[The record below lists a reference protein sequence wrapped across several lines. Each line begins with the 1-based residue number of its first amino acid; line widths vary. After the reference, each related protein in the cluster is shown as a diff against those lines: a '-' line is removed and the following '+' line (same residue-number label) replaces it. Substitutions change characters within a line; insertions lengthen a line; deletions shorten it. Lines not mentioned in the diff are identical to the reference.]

1 MGQCAGSSLAADYR
15 QGADMP
21 DRYPAPTA
29 ARSSSFVCTRVA
41 HACALPIIA
50 MMTNGAFAATATD
63 SDNLALQEIV
73 VSATRIGEVSVQK
86 IPMAISVISPAT
98 LDNRGLSGV
107 ADFVGQLPSVNM
119 QSVSPGENLIDMR
132 GLVTTEVN
140 ATNAQQRSLVA
151 LYLDDAS
158 IGQEGFNPDLH
169 VYDLERIEVIRGPQG
184 TLYGA
189 GSMAGTIRLITK
201 KPDPNAFLGEGDVSV
216 SQTEHG
222 GTNTSERAMINLPLI
237 DGRLAARLVL
247 YRSDDSGYID
257 NIELH
262 QRNANPDYATQE
274 RLAIRWLPLDTLTVD
289 ASATFARLNASGR
302 NAVYPNLGNYT
313 YESLTPEQLSDYFKL
328 YNVTADW
335 DVSFAHLISST
346 SYTQRHIA
354 EDESFEGIDE
364 LLLTPGLRL
373 PAGNVNANDIHKF
386 QEELRLVSRP
396 DQALRWITGAYF
408 ERDSQFYPQNLVSP
422 GFDSAFGAEI
432 GDPTFNSQTAYGTPA
447 PDTPFYGTI
456 NLVERQFALFGEATY
471 SILPKLDLTLGA
483 RYFDFKDDFN
493 LFFTGIA
500 GAIAPG
506 NPDTGSGVQQSKG
519 VNPRGVLS
527 YLITDQVMLY
537 GEAARGFRYGGVNE
551 PAPVTFC
558 ATQLAALGLKES
570 PEGFGP
576 DHLWSYTL
584 GEKGTFADGRLV
596 MNVDGFYITWDDVQ
610 TIHNLT
616 CGYGFTQNSGK
627 LTSKGIEL
635 DSKVR
640 ATSALTFGLSGSFT
654 DATANGPIPNINAA
668 DGDRAPFFP
677 RTIVTVSGEYIVPLP
692 QGKIAISTD
701 YTYRS
706 NEFTT
711 FGPLEFGYLEIPSSV
726 LLNGSIG
733 YVTDQW
739 SVSLFGTNLT
749 NNHLVSLNDI
759 NTNGP
764 YQPGNTEYWGRPRTI
779 GVHAHVKF

>member
-1 MGQCAGSSLAADYR
+1 MREWNPAFPAARGCAPVCAGLA
-15 QGADMP
+15 GALF
-21 DRYPAPTA
+21 TA
-29 ARSSSFVCTRVA
+29 V
-41 HACALPIIA
+41 L
-50 MMTNGAFAATATD
+50 MTTPAFAATPNDA
-63 SDNLALQEIV
+63 DNLALQEIV
-73 VSATRIGEVSVQK
+73 VSATRVGEESLQK
-86 IPMAISVISPAT
+86 VPMAISVISPAA
-98 LDNRGLSGV
+98 LDSKGLSSLS
-107 ADFVGQLPSVNM
+107 DFVGELPSVNM
-119 QSVSPGENLIDMR
+119 QSVSPGENVIDMR
-132 GLVTTEVN
+132 GLVSSEVN
-140 ATNAQQRSLVA
+140 PTNAQQRSLVA

-201 KPDPNAFLGEGDVSV
+201 KPDLTAFSGDADVSV
-216 SQTEHG
+216 SETKHG

-237 DGRLAARLVL
+237 EDRLAARLVL

-262 QRNANPDYATQE
+262 QRDANPVYSTQE
-274 RLAIRWLPLDTLTVD
+274 RLAIRWSPIDTLILD
-289 ASATFARLNASGR
+289 ASATFARLNALGR
-302 NAVYPNLGNYT
+302 NTVFPQLGDYT

-328 YNVTADW
+328 FNVTADW

-354 EDESFEGIDE
+354 EDESFEALDE
-364 LLLTPGLRL
+364 NLLTPGTRL

-386 QEELRLVSRP
+386 QEELRLVGRP
-396 DQALRWITGAYF
+396 DQPLRWITGAYF

-422 GFDSAFGAEI
+422 GFDSTFGAEI
-432 GDPTFNSQTAYGTPA
+432 GDPTFNSQTDYGTPA
-447 PDTPFYGTI
+447 PNTPFYGTI
-456 NLVERQFALFGEATY
+456 NIVERQFALFGEATY
-471 SILPKLDLTLGA
+471 SILPQLDLTLGA

-506 NPDTGSGVQQSKG
+506 DPDVGSGEQSSKG
-519 VNPRGVLS
+519 VNPRGVLT
-527 YLITDQVMLY
+527 YRITDQVMIF

-570 PEGFGP
+570 PESFGP

-596 MNVDGFYITWDDVQ
+596 MNVDGFYVLWDDVQ
-610 TIHNLT
+610 TIHNLS
-616 CGYGFTQNSGK
+616 CGYNYTENAGK
-627 LTSKGIEL
+627 IKSRGVEL
-635 DSKVR
+635 ESKVR
-640 ATSALTFGLSGSFT
+640 ATSSLTLGLSGSFT
-654 DATANGPIPNINAA
+654 DATADGPIPNLSAV

-677 RTIVTVSGEYIVPLP
+677 RTIVSASGEYDVPLP
-692 QGKIAISTD
+692 QGKIQISTD

-706 NEFTT
+706 DEFTD
-711 FGPLEFGYLEIPSSV
+711 FSPLVFDYTRIPSSV
-726 LLNGSIG
+726 LLNASVG
-733 YVTDQW
+733 YVTDRW
-739 SVSLFGTNLT
+739 SLALYATNLT
-749 NNHLVSLNDI
+749 NNHLVSLIDV
-759 NTNGP
+759 NTNGI
-764 YQPGNTEYWGRPRTI
+764 YQPGNLEYWGRPRTI
-779 GVHAHVKF
+779 GMHAHVKF

>member
-1 MGQCAGSSLAADYR
+1 MLADY
-15 QGADMP
+15 
-21 DRYPAPTA
+21 PASTT
-29 ARSSSFVCTRVA
+29 ARSSTLICAGLACTLSAV
-41 HACALPIIA
+41 A
-50 MMTNGAFAATATD
+50 MMRGGAFAATPTD
-63 SDNLALQEIV
+63 NDNLALQEIV
-73 VSATRIGEVSVQK
+73 VSATRVGEESVQK
-86 IPMAISVISPAT
+86 IPMAITVISPAA
-98 LDNRGLSGV
+98 LDAKGLSSLS
-107 ADFVGQLPSVNM
+107 DFVGELPSVNM
-119 QSVSPGENLIDMR
+119 QSVSPGENVIDMR
-132 GLVTTEVN
+132 GLVTSEVN
-140 ATNAQQRSLVA
+140 PTNAQQRSLVA

-201 KPDPNAFLGEGDVSV
+201 KPDPTSFFGDADVSV
-216 SQTEHG
+216 SQTDHG
-222 GTNTSERAMINLPLI
+222 GTNTSERAMINVPLI
-237 DGRLAARLVL
+237 DDRLAARLVVF
-247 YRSDDSGYID
+247 RSDDSGYID

-262 QRNANPDYATQE
+262 QRDANPAYATQE
-274 RLAIRWLPLDTLTVD
+274 RLSIRWLPLDTLTVD
-289 ASATFARLNASGR
+289 ASATFARLNALGR
-302 NAVYPNLGNYT
+302 DTVYPALGAYT

-346 SYTQRHIA
+346 SYTQREIA
-354 EDESFEGIDE
+354 EDESFEAIDE
-364 LLLTPGLRL
+364 FLLTPGTRL
-373 PAGNVNANDIHKF
+373 QADNDNANSIHKF

-422 GFDSAFGAEI
+422 GFDSTFGAEI

-447 PDTPFYGTI
+447 PNTPFYGTI
-456 NLVERQFALFGEATY
+456 NLVEKQFALFGEATY
-471 SILPKLDLTLGA
+471 PILPQLDLTLGA
-483 RYFDFKDDFN
+483 RYFNFKDDFN

-506 NPDTGSGVQQSKG
+506 DPDTGSGEQKSSG

-527 YLITDQVMLY
+527 YKITDQVMVY
-537 GEAARGFRYGGVNE
+537 AEAARGFRYGGVNE

-570 PEGFGP
+570 PEAFGP

-596 MNVDGFYITWDDVQ
+596 MNVDGFYINWDDVQ
-610 TIHNLT
+610 TIHDLS
-616 CGYGFTQNSGK
+616 CGYNFTENAGK
-627 LTSKGIEL
+627 IKSQGIEW

-640 ATSALTFGLSGSFT
+640 ATSALTLGLSGSFT
-654 DATANGPIPNINAA
+654 DAVANGPIANLSAA

-677 RTIVTVSGEYIVPLP
+677 RTIVTVTGEYSIPLP
-692 QGKIAISTD
+692 EGKLVVSAD

-706 NEFTT
+706 NEFTD
-711 FGPLEFGYLEIPSSV
+711 FSPSAFDYLEIPSSV
-726 LLNGSIG
+726 LLNGSLG
-733 YVTDQW
+733 YITDRW
-739 SVSLFGTNLT
+739 SVTLYGTNLT
-749 NNHLVSLNDI
+749 NNHLVSLNDV
-759 NTNGP
+759 NDFAP
-764 YQPGNTEYWGRPRTI
+764 YQPSNLEYWGRPRTI
-779 GVHAHVKF
+779 GLHAHVKF